1 MNAVIGTW
9 NGWIVTI
16 HDVLYGFFQTKYG
29 LVHGLWVIG
38 NDDLFAT
45 ADMIDH
51 QFAGLSAGLLLH
63 DGMGIQA

>member
-1 MNAVIGTW
+1 MDAVSGTG

-16 HDVLYGFFQTKYG
+16 HDVLYGFFQTEHG
-29 LVHGLWVIG
+29 LVHGLRVVG
-38 NDDLFAT
+38 YGDLFAT